1 MAPPLFSRL
10 KFYVLPVNALDIPR
24 RAELVALLKAH
35 GGEAVPRLEA
45 VSLGAAVMR
54 LVVDAFAVP
63 DKDTGIVRAVA
74 RRMPQRHPLLTP
86 CFAQDFYDAQWA
98 FASAAQGA
106 LLDREPYR
114 LKPRAAVPQ
123 ATGAKRKYLRCAAR
137 AGALITSVFE
147 TARRAPRPR
156 PRRRYTAEDD
166 AALRAFVAARPGL
179 KCTGLK
185 IWQQAFEQ
193 QITQHSVWSMKERYA
208 TVRAARQRALGHGRT
223 PADPGAARS

>member
-1 MAPPLFSRL
+1 MLPPPRGAAAPPS
-10 KFYVLPVNALDIPR
+10 D
-24 RAELVALLKAH
+24 
-35 GGEAVPRLEA
+35 
-45 VSLGAAVMR
+45 
-54 LVVDAFAVP
+54 
-63 DKDTGIVRAVA
+63 
-74 RRMPQRHPLLTP
+74 PLL
-86 CFAQDFYDAQWA
+86 AQDFYDAQWA

-123 ATGAKRKYLRCAAR
+123 ATGAKRKYLRCAPR
-137 AGALITSVFE
+137 AGALIPTPAVFE

-179 KCTGLK
+179 KATGLK